1 MHGWSRIELAP
12 LLKRRV
18 FSSTQ
23 PAETRERVSEALK
36 EHRLTWK
43 GGRVDAELNRARF
56 GALSVCTLRYGAEVH
71 IEPDRLQDFML
82 VQVPLRGRARI
93 ECGTDCVDA
102 HPDCAAVIAPNRALK
117 LHWEAG
123 CEQLLLKIPRG
134 KLEAIGHRIFGDA
147 AARPLDFSPALRL
160 DTPVGAAWRSM
171 MTSLIHLL
179 PTLDDGAPRPPA
191 AWLEHLEDTL
201 VLHLLYNQPNT
212 WQRHAGLAPALPRRI
227 TQAEAY
233 MRAHL
238 AAPPDPDRHR
248 PRRRRQPQRPHP
260 PVPATPRDHPHAGAT
275 RPAPGRRPRKTATRR
290 LRKRDR
296 GGGIRRHQPPGPLL
310 RVLPR
315 PLRRTPPRNLPGR
328 QIASHPAP
336 CANPAAK
343 GTESL
348 T

>member
-36 EHRLTWK
+36 DHRLTWK

-56 GALSVCTLRYGAEVH
+56 GTLSVCTLRYGAEVH

-147 AARPLDFSPALRL
+147 AARPLDFSPC
-160 DTPVGAAWRSM
+160 
-171 MTSLIHLL
+171 
-179 PTLDDGAPRPPA
+179 
-191 AWLEHLEDTL
+191 
-201 VLHLLYNQPNT
+201 LLYTSYINS
-212 WQRHAGLAPALPRRI
+212 LPSS
-227 TQAEAY
+227 
-233 MRAHL
+233 
-238 AAPPDPDRHR
+238 
-248 PRRRRQPQRPHP
+248 PQRGKGGRHP
-260 PVPATPRDHPHAGAT
+260 LEWGQSYRNPIGVPLI
-275 RPAPGRRPRKTATRR
+275 
-290 LRKRDR
+290 LRK
-296 GGGIRRHQPPGPLL
+296 
-310 RVLPR
+310 
-315 PLRRTPPRNLPGR
+315 
-328 QIASHPAP
+328 
-336 CANPAAK
+336 
-343 GTESL
+343 
-348 T
+348 

>member
-43 GGRVDAELNRARF
+43 GGRVDAELNRGRF

-82 VQVPLRGRARI
+82 VQVPLHGRARI
-93 ECGTDCVDA
+93 ECGADSVDT

-134 KLEAIGHRIFGDA
+134 KLETIGRRIFGDA
-147 AARPLDFSPALRL
+147 ATRPLDFTPALRL
-160 DTPVGAAWRSM
+160 DTPIGAAWRSM
-171 MTSLIHLL
+171 VTGLIHLL

-212 WQRHAGLAPALPRRI
+212 WQSGATQAPAQPRRLAQAESYMRKNLSAPLTLTEIARGAGASASALTRLFQEHQGTTPMQALRTLRLDAARERLQEGSCTSVTEVAVSVGISHLGRFSEYYRERFGELPRE
-227 TQAEAY
+227 TLQ
-233 MRAHL
+233 
-238 AAPPDPDRHR
+238 HR
-248 PRRRRQPQRPHP
+248 
-260 PVPATPRDHPHAGAT
+260 G
-275 RPAPGRRPRKTATRR
+275 
-290 LRKRDR
+290 
-296 GGGIRRHQPPGPLL
+296 
-310 RVLPR
+310 
-315 PLRRTPPRNLPGR
+315 
-328 QIASHPAP
+328 
-336 CANPAAK
+336 
-343 GTESL
+343 
-348 T
+348 

>member
-36 EHRLTWK
+36 DHRLTWK

-56 GALSVCTLRYGAEVH
+56 GTLSVCTLRYGAEVH

-201 VLHLLYNQPNT
+201 LLHLLYNQPNT

-238 AAPPDPDRHR
+238 SAPLTLTDIARG
-248 PRRRRQPQRPHP
+248 
-260 PVPATPRDHPHAGAT
+260 AGASPSALT
-275 RPAPGRRPRKTATRR
+275 RLFQQHRETTPMQA
-290 LRKRDR
+290 
-296 GGGIRRHQPPGPLL
+296 L
-310 RVLPR
+310 RVLRLDAAREKLQQGACESVTEVAVSVGISHLGRFSEYYRDRFGELPR
-315 PLRRTPPRNLPGR
+315 ETF
-328 QIASHPAP
+328 QS
-336 CANPAAK
+336 AK
-343 GTESL
+343 
-348 T
+348 

>member
-179 PTLDDGAPRPPA
+179 PTLDDGAPRPP
-191 AWLEHLEDTL
+191 
-201 VLHLLYNQPNT
+201 PPPGSNT
-212 WQRHAGLAPALPRRI
+212 WKTRSSCTCSTTSPTPGN
-227 TQAEAY
+227 
-233 MRAHL
+233 
-238 AAPPDPDRHR
+238 
-248 PRRRRQPQRPHP
+248 
-260 PVPATPRDHPHAGAT
+260 ATPAWPPPC
-275 RPAPGRRPRKTATRR
+275 PAAS
-290 LRKRDR
+290 
-296 GGGIRRHQPPGPLL
+296 
-310 RVLPR
+310 PR
-315 PLRRTPPRNLPGR
+315 PKPTCAPTWPPP
-328 QIASHPAP
+328 
-336 CANPAAK
+336 
-343 GTESL
+343 
-348 T
+348 

>member
-43 GGRVDAELNRARF
+43 GDRVDAELNRARF

-171 MTSLIHLL
+171 MTSLI
-179 PTLDDGAPRPPA
+179 
-191 AWLEHLEDTL
+191 
-201 VLHLLYNQPNT
+201 
-212 WQRHAGLAPALPRRI
+212 
-227 TQAEAY
+227 
-233 MRAHL
+233 
-238 AAPPDPDRHR
+238 
-248 PRRRRQPQRPHP
+248 
-260 PVPATPRDHPHAGAT
+260 
-275 RPAPGRRPRKTATRR
+275 
-290 LRKRDR
+290 
-296 GGGIRRHQPPGPLL
+296 
-310 RVLPR
+310 
-315 PLRRTPPRNLPGR
+315 
-328 QIASHPAP
+328 
-336 CANPAAK
+336 
-343 GTESL
+343 
-348 T
+348 